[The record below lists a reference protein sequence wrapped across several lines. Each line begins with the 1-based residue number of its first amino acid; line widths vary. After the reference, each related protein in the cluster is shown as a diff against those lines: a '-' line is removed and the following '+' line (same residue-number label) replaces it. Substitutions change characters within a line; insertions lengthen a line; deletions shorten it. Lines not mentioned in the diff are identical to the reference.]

1 MIMPIPVD
9 ATLFLAPHCPHCPA
23 MLQILGDLVKQGQ
36 LGRLEVVNVEVY
48 PEAAQSLGIRSV
60 PWVRIGPFDLAG
72 MRTRA
77 ELLSWATRAGSGT
90 GMADYFHTLL
100 KEGELTKVLERIRTQ
115 PEWLEALLAI
125 VANPEASIN
134 VRIGAGAVFE
144 EMAGTDSLAALV
156 EPLAALTDHHDA
168 RVRVDA
174 CHYLGLTQSRSA
186 VVYLRAR
193 LEDDDADVREVA
205 ADSLLLLAQSAP
217 ARP

>member
-1 MIMPIPVD
+1 M
-9 ATLFLAPHCPHCPA
+9 
-23 MLQILGDLVKQGQ
+23 
-36 LGRLEVVNVEVY
+36 
-48 PEAAQSLGIRSV
+48 
-60 PWVRIGPFDLAG
+60 
-72 MRTRA
+72 
-77 ELLSWATRAGSGT
+77 
-90 GMADYFHTLL
+90 
-100 KEGELTKVLERIRTQ
+100 
-115 PEWLEALLAI
+115 LAI

-134 VRIGAGAVFE
+134 VRIGAGAVFV
-144 EMAGTDSLAALV
+144 EMAGTAILAALV